1 MSSLAALLDRYFWSR
16 HANPR
21 SVWLLVALYPL
32 LVLAIYRRQRSLLAG
47 AVLLAGTGIVAFP
60 PPEDDSAW
68 ATSVVRGERAWVE
81 AGLLSSPG
89 DLLLVVGAAPLY
101 LFTLRAA
108 ARRQPLRTL
117 LGTAVS
123 LPLMFVFFH
132 RMAQLADTGED

>member
-1 MSSLAALLDRYFWSR
+1 MPSTSALADRHFWSR

-21 SVWLLVALYPL
+21 SVWLLVALYPV

-47 AVLLAGTGIVAFP
+47 TALLAGVGIVAFP
-60 PPEDDSAW
+60 APDDDSAW
-68 ATSVVRGERAWVE
+68 ATRVVRGERAWVE
-81 AGLLSSPG
+81 RGVLSSPG
-89 DLLLVVGAAPLY
+89 DLALVAGSAPLY

-108 ARRQPLRTL
+108 ARQQPLRTL

-132 RMAQLADTGED
+132 RMTRLADAAAD